1 MRKFNVIQGAIN
13 YNGDLYGPGDVIAL
27 EDSQVQALQDLG
39 HLGDEILDE
48 SPGETPI
55 IPEPTPVPVSVTAS
69 RAART
74 AELEGLAWQTV
85 AKLARD
91 YGLATSA
98 PEGGWDT
105 MIPLIVDYEFTEG

>member
-27 EDSQVQALQDLG
+27 EESQIQALQDLG
-39 HLGDEILDE
+39 HLGDEIFGEPSD
-48 SPGETPI
+48 ETPI
-55 IPEPTPVPVSVTAS
+55 IPEPDPVPVSVVKS
-69 RAART
+69 RADRT

-91 YGLATSA
+91 YGLATTA

>member
-27 EDSQVQALQDLG
+27 EESQVKALQDLG
-39 HLGDEILDE
+39 HLGEEILDGAPDE
-48 SPGETPI
+48 PLT
-55 IPEPTPVPVSVTAS
+55 IPEPTPVPVSVSES

-91 YGLATSA
+91 YGLATTA